1 MQLDSQAIGLNNAIE
16 TANPAVL
23 AMLSSKGKAIFF
35 PKLGILAQ
43 SAEANGKEINA
54 TIGIALEDDGSPVA
68 LPSISKNLNLPAA
81 DAYTY
86 APSPGRADLRKLW
99 KEMLGKKNSGLAGK
113 AFSNPVV
120 TSALTHGLSMAGYL
134 FCDAGDTVILPD
146 LFWEN
151 YGLIFT
157 HAYGADLD
165 TFPTYAPEGKGGP
178 ETGRGGLEA
187 GRFNVAGLKAKLDAP
202 SQGGKKI
209 VLLNF
214 PNNPSGYTPYPAEV
228 QGIVAAV
235 KAAAERGEKV
245 VVLIDD
251 AYFGLVFEDGV
262 YKQSIF
268 CDLCDLHPNVLAVK
282 IDGATKE
289 DYVWGFRVGFLTY
302 GIQGGTPALYEAL
315 EAKTGGAIR
324 GNISNSSNPAQS
336 LLVRSWSTG
345 EYAAEK
351 QQKFAL
357 LKKRYDEVKRILA
370 AHPEYQGQF
379 TALPFNSGYFMCIR
393 PKADSEKLRQKLL
406 KDYSTGT
413 IDCGGIL
420 RLAFSATPTAKLEKL
435 FENIFRAAQDLT
447 K

>member
-1 MQLDSQAIGLNNAIE
+1 MELDSQAISLNDALKA
-16 TANPAVL
+16 ANPAVL
-23 AMLSSKGKAIFF
+23 DMLSAKGKAIFF

-68 LPSISKNLNLPAA
+68 LHSISKNLNLPAA

-86 APSPGRADLRKLW
+86 APSPGRADLRKVW
-99 KEMLGKKNSGLAGK
+99 KEMLGKKNPGLAGK
-113 AFSNPVV
+113 TYSNPVV

-134 FCDAGDTVILPD
+134 FCEDGDTVILPD

-157 HAYGADLD
+157 HAYGAGLEA
-165 TFPTYAPEGKGGP
+165 FPTYTED
-178 ETGRGGLEA
+178 

-268 CDLCDLHPNVLAVK
+268 CDLCDLHSNVLAVK

-302 GIQGGTPALYEAL
+302 GIKGGTAALYEAL

-324 GNISNSSNPAQS
+324 GNVSNSSNPAQS
-336 LLVRSWSTG
+336 LLLRSWTAG
-345 EYAAEK
+345 EYASEK
-351 QQKFAL
+351 QQKFEL
-357 LKKRYDEVKRILA
+357 LKRRYDEVKRILA
-370 AHPEYQGQF
+370 AHPEYREQF

-413 IDCGGIL
+413 INFGGIL
-420 RLAFSATPTAKLEKL
+420 RVAFSATPTAKLEKL
-435 FENIFRAAQDLT
+435 FENVYKAAKELT
-447 K
+447 GA

>member
-1 MQLDSQAIGLNNAIE
+1 MELDPQAKSLNDAVKA
-16 TANPAVL
+16 ANPAVL
-23 AMLSSKGKAIFF
+23 DMLSAKGKAIFF

-68 LPSISKNLNLPAA
+68 LHSISKNLNLPAS

-86 APSPGRADLRKLW
+86 APSPGRADLRKVW
-99 KEMLGKKNSGLAGK
+99 KEMLGKKNPGLAGK
-113 AFSNPVV
+113 AYSNPVV

-157 HAYGADLD
+157 HAYGAGLD
-165 TFPTYAPEGKGGP
+165 AFPTYTADGKGGP
-178 ETGRGGLEA
+178 ET
-187 GRFNVAGLKAKLDAP
+187 GRFNVAGLKAKLEAP
-202 SQGGKKI
+202 SKGGKKI

-214 PNNPSGYTPYPAEV
+214 PNNPSGYTPYPDEV

-302 GIQGGTPALYEAL
+302 GIKGATPALYEAL

-336 LLVRSWSTG
+336 LLLRSWTAG
-345 EYAAEK
+345 EYASEK
-351 QQKFAL
+351 QQKFEL
-357 LKKRYDEVKRILA
+357 LKRRYDEVKRILA
-370 AHPEYQGQF
+370 AHPEYREQF
-379 TALPFNSGYFMCIR
+379 TALPFNSGYFMCIK
-393 PKADSEKLRQKLL
+393 PKADSELLRQKLL
-406 KDYSTGT
+406 KEYSTGT
-413 IDCGGIL
+413 INFGGIL

-435 FENIFRAAQDLT
+435 FDNVYKAAQELT

>member
-1 MQLDSQAIGLNNAIE
+1 MELDSQAISLNDALKA
-16 TANPAVL
+16 ANPAVL
-23 AMLSSKGKAIFF
+23 DMLSAKGKAIFF

-68 LPSISKNLNLPAA
+68 LHSISKNLNLPAA

-86 APSPGRADLRKLW
+86 APSPGRADLRKVW
-99 KEMLGKKNSGLAGK
+99 KEMLGKKNPGLAGK
-113 AFSNPVV
+113 TYSNPVV

-134 FCDAGDTVILPD
+134 FCEDGDTVILPD

-157 HAYGADLD
+157 HAYGAGLEA
-165 TFPTYAPEGKGGP
+165 FPTYTED
-178 ETGRGGLEA
+178 

-268 CDLCDLHPNVLAVK
+268 CDLCDLHSNVLAVK

-302 GIQGGTPALYEAL
+302 GIKGGTAALYEAL

-324 GNISNSSNPAQS
+324 GNVSNSSNPAQS
-336 LLVRSWSTG
+336 RVLRSWTAG
-345 EYAAEK
+345 EYASEK
-351 QQKFAL
+351 QQKFEL
-357 LKKRYDEVKRILA
+357 LKRRYDEVKRILA
-370 AHPEYQGQF
+370 AHPEYREQF

-413 IDCGGIL
+413 INFGGIL
-420 RLAFSATPTAKLEKL
+420 RVAFSATPTAKLEKL
-435 FENIFRAAQDLT
+435 FENVYKAAKELT
-447 K
+447 GA

>member
-1 MQLDSQAIGLNNAIE
+1 MELDTQAVTLNNAIKA
-16 TANPAVL
+16 ANPAVL
-23 AMLSSKGKAIFF
+23 DMLSAKGKAIFF

-68 LPSISKNLNLPAA
+68 LPSISKNLNIPAG
-81 DAYTY
+81 DAYPY
-86 APSPGRADLRKLW
+86 APSPGRPDIRKIW
-99 KEMLGKKNSGLAGK
+99 KGMIEKKNPGLNGRI
-113 AFSNPVV
+113 FSNPVV
-120 TSALTHGLSMAGYL
+120 TAALTHGLSMAGYL
-134 FCDAGDTVILPD
+134 FCDEGDTVILPD

-151 YGLIFT
+151 YGLLFT
-157 HAYGADLD
+157 NAYGAGLD
-165 TFPTYAPEGKGGP
+165 TFPTYTDKG
-178 ETGRGGLEA
+178 A
-187 GRFNVAGLKAKLDAP
+187 FNSAGLKAKLEGP
-202 SQGGKKI
+202 SKGGKKI

-214 PNNPSGYTPYPAEV
+214 PNNPSGYTPYLSEV
-228 QGIVAAV
+228 KEIVAAING
-235 KAAAERGEKV
+235 AAERGDKV

-251 AYFGLVFEDGV
+251 AYFGLVFEEGV

-268 CDLCDLHPNVLAVK
+268 CDLSDLHPNVLAVK

-289 DYVWGFRVGFLTY
+289 DYVWGFRVGFLSY
-302 GIQGGTPALYEAL
+302 GIKGGTAPLYEAL

-336 LLVRSWSTG
+336 LLVRSWSSG

-351 QQKFAL
+351 QQKFDL

-370 AHPEYQGQF
+370 AHPEYKEQF

-393 PKADSEKLRQKLL
+393 PKADPEQLRQKLL

-413 IDCGGIL
+413 INFGSIL
-420 RLAFSATPTAKLEKL
+420 RVAFSATPTGKLEKL
-435 FENIFRAAQDLT
+435 FENLFKASKELAG
-447 K
+447 